1 MFAEADAVIDARNQR
16 YDDWSGYPAM
26 IDATLAALAGTAAHY
41 LSVDNIY
48 LYGQPGTP
56 RPIDEAAPRHPIS
69 AKGQIRQAVER
80 RLMQAMDTYPI
91 AIARFPDF
99 YAIATDPLP
108 RGVRWFGPPDLPHQ
122 FIHLPDAAR
131 ALLWLTEDYQS
142 RGQVWHVAGADPIAG
157 TDLRDLA
164 QAVSRAPRA

>member
-1 MFAEADAVIDARNQR
+1 
-16 YDDWSGYPAM
+16 
-26 IDATLAALAGTAAHY
+26 
-41 LSVDNIY
+41 
-48 LYGQPGTP
+48 
-56 RPIDEAAPRHPIS
+56 
-69 AKGQIRQAVER
+69 
-80 RLMQAMDTYPI
+80 MQAMDTHPI

-99 YAIATDPLP
+99 YAIATDPPP
-108 RGVRWFGPPDLPHQ
+108 RGVRWFGPPELPHQ

-131 ALLWLTEDYQS
+131 ALLWLTEDCQS